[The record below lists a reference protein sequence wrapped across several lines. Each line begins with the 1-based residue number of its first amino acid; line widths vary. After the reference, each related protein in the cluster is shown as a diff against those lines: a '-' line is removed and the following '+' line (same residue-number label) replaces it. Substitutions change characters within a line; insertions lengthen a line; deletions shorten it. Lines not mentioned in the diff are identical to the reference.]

1 MGTGSGG
8 FAVSGLNL
16 FANVNNLTNHQNLG
30 GYSGVMTSP
39 FFMRPTLASNLR
51 SVNMGVSIN
60 F

>member
-1 MGTGSGG
+1 
-8 FAVSGLNL
+8 LNV
-16 FANVNNLTNHQNLG
+16 FANVNNVTNHQNLG

-51 SVNMGVSIN
+51 SVNIGVSVN